1 MFKNHKWARLS
12 CVHYTEWHFV
22 LKCPGPWPPD
32 YSPPLTHQ
40 QLARGSTLPTQLQA
54 RPCSSLLGPVLVP
67 SKAICPIPPAL
78 SQHGREREFIPHD
91 NRVGP
96 SAALRFGGGGVPI
109 LNACDI
115 RGPISSLISS
125 PPFPGPSPCSRDS
138 DFSSLLL
145 PPHRAMT
152 RGSLCLGRFP
162 FITQRSIFPAD
173 SSCSTT
179 STTCRFPTL
188 LL

>member
-32 YSPPLTHQ
+32 CSPSPTHQ

-54 RPCSSLLGPVLVP
+54 RPCSSLPGPVLVP
-67 SKAICPIPPAL
+67 SKAICPIPPAP
-78 SQHGREREFIPHD
+78 SQHGSETEIFPHD
-91 NRVGP
+91 YRVCP
-96 SAALRFGGGGVPI
+96 SASLRIRGVPI

-115 RGPISSLISS
+115 RGPTSSLISS
-125 PPFPGPSPCSRDS
+125 SPFPGPSPRSRDS

-145 PPHRAMT
+145 PSHRAMT
-152 RGSLCLGRFP
+152 RSSLCLGRFP

-173 SSCSTT
+173 SSCSPTP
-179 STTCRFPTL
+179 TTCRFPTL